1 MSAPQPETSTKPD
14 NRLIRKDKFTHFR
27 LESTTLAAAPASQ
40 KKKQPIGGSVVRM
53 AHLRKPV
60 LVCGPGRHCGNNK
73 RAAKGEGLP
82 DWVRG
87 EHTWVTTV
95 KPERREEVQL

>member
-40 KKKQPIGGSVVRM
+40 KKNNGGSVVRM

-73 RAAKGEGLP
+73 RAARAKGGGTPRLGQRRTYLG
-82 DWVRG
+82 DDG
-87 EHTWVTTV
+87 ET
-95 KPERREEVQL
+95 